1 MDLTSRGK
9 NVIGYLSQE
18 LYKLK
23 GDSNIS
29 HDIYYVVFGLIRVCF
44 QCLYLSIIFSDVTS

>member
-29 HDIYYVVFGLIRVCF
+29 HDIYYVVFGLSMFVSF
-44 QCLYLSIIFSDVTS
+44 YNF